1 MEYNTNGQ
9 IPVWQTTDTE
19 TIEPKYSREQ
29 VALDCLIALITRN
42 GRVQEMGYD
51 RQTRRAD
58 EILVDR
64 AFDMAQAFINKR
76 ELMDAEDRSENV

>member
-1 MEYNTNGQ
+1 MDNQVPHPT
-9 IPVWQTTDTE
+9 PLWQTTDTE
-19 TIEPKYSREQ
+19 TVEPTFTRER

-51 RQTRRAD
+51 RQTKRAD

-76 ELMDAEDRSENV
+76 ELLDAEDRSENV